1 MLILLFVE
9 CKLAILAFGV
19 ELSSETKVHSGVVAQ
34 VDWLDLS
41 TLWVSRVSGLGPLLM
56 GHLHDQFGSYDIALL
71 ANVSLLLGS
80 AAVAFGLSGRS
91 EMKGQ
96 FDTGHIVSNRA
107 HFGERKSM

>member
-41 TLWVSRVSGLGPLLM
+41 TLWVSRVSGLGPLL
-56 GHLHDQFGSYDIALL
+56 